1 MLVNSVVLLLF
12 IYLHKTSQMPAPPGE
27 EMERVLEITS
37 QDRLNIKLAEAVG
50 VSHLAVSYPE
60 VNIAVKISFQ
70 AS

>member
-1 MLVNSVVLLLF
+1 MLVNSVLLLLF
-12 IYLHKTSQMPAPPGE
+12 IYLHKTSQMPAPAGE

>member
-12 IYLHKTSQMPAPPGE
+12 IYLHKTSQMPAPSGE

-60 VNIAVKISFQ
+60 VNIAVKRSFQ